1 MSTHGSPDLDATTL
15 RSLLTELG
23 ARLVARGVRADLYI
37 VGGAAI
43 ALTLDTRRL
52 TQDVDAVFHPTVD
65 VRDVAEEIAHERGIS
80 PRWLNNAAA
89 AFTPNERDAEAVSL
103 DIPGIAVSTAS
114 AEHLFAMKLAASRDA
129 RDRAD
134 LRTLLRTLGITSA
147 ADGVALA
154 RRLYGEESVVLSD
167 PDESYLWLLEDELD
181 SMADDREA

>member
-1 MSTHGSPDLDATTL
+1 MTGHGTPDLDSAML
-15 RSLLTELG
+15 RELLSELG
-23 ARLVARGVRADLYI
+23 ARLVERGVRADLYI

-52 TQDVDAVFHPTVD
+52 TQDVDAVFHPAVD
-65 VRDVAEEIAHERGIS
+65 VRDVAEEIARERGIS

-89 AFTPNERDAEAVSL
+89 AFTPNEHDGHAVAL

-114 AEHLFAMKLAASRDA
+114 PEHLFAMKLAASRDA

-154 RRLYGEESVVLSD
+154 RRLYGEESVILSD
-167 PDESYLWLLEDELD
+167 PDESYLWLLEDELE